1 MEGLL
6 IYKRFFT
13 CLFLFILLL
22 SVLNGEEKNK
32 NRQRIIPLDSPLYE
46 EIDRLYL
53 LNGLALPS
61 TARPWSEQEA
71 LLNLKKLPLTKLS
84 EQESESFK
92 IIDMELSD
100 DIDGGE
106 RGGLAYRISGEINIE
121 GYLKGNED
129 REEWEHGYE
138 GRKPL
143 LTVPLEGWFS
153 ENLYSTIDLTLKE
166 EYRAVTEVDNNNTNI
181 PSSLTQ
187 LDWYFPFRSFI
198 SFGGE
203 SWNIQAGRDN
213 ADWGMGQTGNLLL
226 SDYSD
231 FYNIIRFTTFWEK
244 FKYTAVYIGLDS
256 WLTDEEKEIDE
267 TENGLA
273 GGYYNFKE
281 QYKALLAHR
290 LEFRTTEQLNI
301 SFNESIIFGN
311 KYINITELNPVF
323 VFHNLFSPEYSNAM
337 ISMEAD
343 YTPIKGLNIYLQYA
357 LDEFQIPGYEDED
370 TRPAA
375 DGVMTGFRYIEPVKS
390 GYLTFS
396 GEFALTDPYLY
407 NRWHPL
413 TRFTNRRRI
422 WSNIEPDG
430 YEYINKPIG
439 YQYGPDA
446 IIFYAKIGYSVSAL
460 YSADIDAR
468 YSIKG
473 ELNDSLDDP
482 QSYETGEDAN
492 SLSAGSGIT
501 ENELVVG
508 FHSTVFPL
516 SRFSLSADLYWI
528 DIANYNH
535 ASGKSVNDLELAVS
549 GKIRF

>member
-1 MEGLL
+1 MGLSADSYAEIETWGEELYRKFNSPLKPDFNMYTFNLDSGDQGFNHEAIHSEGDTEISLRMNQLNQTTIDAGL
-6 IYKRFFT
+6 IMLSFGRNSLSWGPSRFANLALSSTSKPYEYMTFDIPVGENMYFT
-13 CLFLFILLL
+13 WMTGFLRQTNELQEEGGGKILSGHRFEYQMTDWFMFSFYETVVYTDRFELAYVNPFSLYHISEVTQGDLDNKMGGFDFLFRFA
-22 SVLNGEEKNK
+22 SSN
-32 NRQRIIPLDSPLYE
+32 
-46 EIDRLYL
+46 LYL
-53 LNGLALPS
+53 SL
-61 TARPWSEQEA
+61 
-71 LLNLKKLPLTKLS
+71 
-84 EQESESFK
+84 F
-92 IIDMELSD
+92 
-100 DIDGGE
+100 
-106 RGGLAYRISGEINIE
+106 
-121 GYLKGNED
+121 
-129 REEWEHGYE
+129 
-138 GRKPL
+138 
-143 LTVPLEGWFS
+143 
-153 ENLYSTIDLTLKE
+153 
-166 EYRAVTEVDNNNTNI
+166 VD
-181 PSSLTQ
+181 
-187 LDWYFPFRSFI
+187 
-198 SFGGE
+198 
-203 SWNIQAGRDN
+203 
-213 ADWGMGQTGNLLL
+213 DWGMGQTGNLLL

-343 YTPIKGLNIYLQYA
+343 YTPTKGLNIYLQYA

-482 QSYETGEDAN
+482 QSYKTGEDAN

-535 ASGKSVNDLELAVS
+535 SSGKSVNDLELAVS